1 MTGFLFLRLNNIPLL
16 RIDHIIFICSSING
30 CLNCFHLL
38 AVVNTA
44 AINMSVKMSHQML
57 SFLLDV
63 NLGVELVGHV
73 VILFFIF

>member
-16 RIDHIIFICSSING
+16 HIDHIIFICSSTNG

-44 AINMSVKMSHQML
+44 AINISVKMSHQML
-57 SFLLDV
+57 SFLFDV

>member
-1 MTGFLFLRLNNIPLL
+1 MTRFLFLRLNNIPLL
-16 RIDHIIFICSSING
+16 CIDHIIFICSSING

-38 AVVNTA
+38 AVVNNA
-44 AINMSVKMSHQML
+44 AINMSVKMSHQVL

-73 VILFFIF
+73 VILFLIF